1 MKKYFFGLL
10 LCVLSSLV
18 HAQNKIA
25 LIPQPVAIENKDGA
39 FQLTSSAS
47 IGVFGNNSE
56 ADRVGRMLSARINV
70 ATGFNTTVKKN
81 DRSSAIRLAIL
92 SSKDSEIGSEGYLLS
107 VYRDSV
113 SIRANEPA
121 GLFYGM
127 QSFLQLLP
135 AEIESKKVVHGVK
148 WEAPCVMIKDYP
160 RFAWRGLMLDV
171 SRHFF
176 TKAQVKQFIDEMV
189 LYKYNLFHWH
199 LSDDQ
204 GWRIEIRSLPKL
216 TSVGAWR
223 AERVGDWGNFTKP
236 SPDEQKNYG
245 GFYTQEDIKEI
256 VQYAKDRF
264 VSVLPEI
271 DIPGHSL
278 AMVASYPEVSCT
290 PGQYQVN
297 SGERFIDWHAN
308 GFTALIDNTLCPAN
322 EVVYQYLD
330 KIFTEVAQL
339 FPFEYI
345 HMGGDE
351 CPKNFWEKSD
361 AIAQMMKKEK
371 LKDMHEVQSYFVKRV
386 EKIIESKKKKLI
398 GWDEILEGGLA
409 PNAAVMSWRG
419 IEGGIEAAKLG
430 HKVVMSPNQNVY
442 IDLYQSDPIA
452 EPKTYGMVRLNKAY
466 QFEPVPDGV
475 KPELILGG
483 QANLWTERITNM
495 RAAQYMTW
503 PRSFAISESLWSPKE
518 KKNWNDFVTRV
529 ERHFDRF
536 DAAEMKYATAMYD
549 AIFVPKKDSN
559 GNLQI
564 ELTTEVEDIDIHY
577 TFDESNPD
585 NYYPKYTSSLS
596 VPKDAVTLKVAT
608 YRNGQPVGK
617 QINMPI
623 DELKRRAKI
632 K

>member
-1 MKKYFFGLL
+1 MKGKVIAGFFLAA
-10 LCVLSSLV
+10 LSGAY
-18 HAQNKIA
+18 AQTKISI
-25 LIPQPVAIENKDGA
+25 IPQPVSVEEKEGN
-39 FQLTSSAS
+39 FQLSAS
-47 IGVFGNNSE
+47 TSIGLFGSDAEIEKIGNY
-56 ADRVGRMLSARINV
+56 LSAELAT
-70 ATGFNTTVKKN
+70 ATGFKNSVKNN
-81 DRSSAIRLAIL
+81 DRSSQIRLVL
-92 SSKDSEIGSEGYLLS
+92 LKSKNSEIGKEGYLLS
-107 VYRDSV
+107 VYKDSV
-113 SIRANEPA
+113 SIRADEPA
-121 GLFYGM
+121 GLFYGV
-127 QSFLQLLP
+127 QTFLQLLP
-135 AEIESKKVVHGVK
+135 PEIESKQIVNNVK
-148 WEAPCVMIKDYP
+148 WEAPCATIKDYP

-176 TKAQVKQFIDEMV
+176 TKEQVKQFIDEMV
-189 LYKYNLFHWH
+189 LYKYNMFHWH
-199 LSDDQ
+199 LTDDN
-204 GWRIEIRSLPKL
+204 GWRIEIKSLPKL

-236 SPDEQKNYG
+236 TPDEPKTYG
-245 GFYTQEDIKEI
+245 GFYTQDDIKEI

-271 DIPGHSL
+271 DIPGHSM

-297 SGERFIDWHAN
+297 SGDKFIDWHAK
-308 GFTALIDNTLCPAN
+308 GFTALVDNTLCPAN

-330 KIFTEVAQL
+330 KIFTEVAEL

-361 AIAQMMKKEK
+361 AIAQLMKKEK

-419 IEGGIEAAKLG
+419 IKGGIEAANMG
-430 HKVVMSPNQNVY
+430 HKVVMSPHQNVY
-442 IDLYQSDPIA
+442 IDLYQSDPIV
-452 EPKTYGMVRLNKAY
+452 EPKTYGMVRLSKAY
-466 QFEPVPDGV
+466 EFEPVPDGV
-475 KPELILGG
+475 NPELILGG

-495 RAAQYMTW
+495 RAAQYMAW
-503 PRSFAISESLWSPKE
+503 PRSFAVSESLWSPKE
-518 KKNWNDFVTRV
+518 KKNWDGFVSRV
-529 ERHFDRF
+529 EEHFKRF
-536 DAAEMKYATAMYD
+536 DSGQKKYATTMYD
-549 AIFVPKKDSN
+549 AIFIPKKDTK

-564 ELTTEVEDIDIHY
+564 ELSTEVDGIDIHY

-585 NYYPKYTSSLS
+585 NFYPKYTTPMS
-596 VPKDAVTLKVAT
+596 VPKDALSLKVVT
-608 YRNGQPVGK
+608 YRDGKPVGK

-623 DELKRRAKI
+623 SELKKRAKI
-632 K
+632 N

>member
-1 MKKYFFGLL
+1 MKKYFLGLVLCGFAL
-10 LCVLSSLV
+10 LAD
-18 HAQNKIA
+18 AQNKIA
-25 LIPQPVAIENKDGA
+25 LIPQPVSTENKDGV
-39 FQLTSSAS
+39 FRLESSVS
-47 IGVFGNNSE
+47 IGVFGNNAE
-56 ADRVGRMLSARINV
+56 AERVGRMLSEKLNR
-70 ATGFNTTVKKN
+70 ATGFNIAVKKN
-81 DRSSAIRLAIL
+81 DRSSTIRLSLLKARN
-92 SSKDSEIGSEGYLLS
+92 SEIGKEGYLLS

-113 SIRANEPA
+113 SLQANEPA
-121 GLFYGM
+121 GLFYGI
-127 QSFLQLLP
+127 QTFLQLLP
-135 AEIESKKVVHGVK
+135 AEIESKKVVTDVK
-148 WEAPCVMIKDYP
+148 WEAPCVSIKDYP

-176 TKAQVKQFIDEMV
+176 TKEQVKQFIDEMV

-199 LSDDQ
+199 LTDDQ
-204 GWRIEIRSLPKL
+204 GWRIEIKSLPKL

-236 SPDEQKNYG
+236 SPEEPKNYG

-290 PGQYQVN
+290 PGEYQVN

-351 CPKNFWEKSD
+351 CPKNFWEKSN
-361 AIAQMMKKEK
+361 AIAQLMKKEK

-419 IEGGIEAAKLG
+419 TEGGIEAAKLG

-442 IDLYQSDPIA
+442 IDLYQSDPII

-518 KKNWNDFVTRV
+518 KKNWSDFVSRV
-529 ERHFDRF
+529 EKHFERF
-536 DAAEMKYATAMYD
+536 DAAEMKYATSMYD
-549 AIFVPKKDSN
+549 AIFFPKKDGN

-564 ELTTEVEDIDIHY
+564 ELTTEVEGIDIHY

-608 YRNGQPVGK
+608 YRNGQPVGR

>member
-1 MKKYFFGLL
+1 MRSKLFAILFFVTLG
-10 LCVLSSLV
+10 V

-25 LIPQPVAIENKDGA
+25 LIPQPVSIEEKEGV
-39 FQLTSSAS
+39 FQLNSSTAIGLSVSSAEVEKV
-47 IGVFGNNSE
+47 GALLSE
-56 ADRVGRMLSARINV
+56 KLSL
-70 ATGFNTTVKKN
+70 ATGFKIALKKN
-81 DRSSAIRLAIL
+81 DRTAAIQLTIL
-92 SSKDSEIGSEGYLLS
+92 KNKNAEIGDEGYLLS
-107 VYRDSV
+107 VYKDSV
-113 SIRANEPA
+113 TIKANQPA

-127 QSFLQLLP
+127 ETFTQLLP
-135 AEIESKKVVHGVK
+135 GEIESKQLVSGVK
-148 WEAPCVMIKDYP
+148 WEAPCVNIKDYP
-160 RFAWRGLMLDV
+160 RFKWRGLMLDV

-176 TKAQVKQFIDEMV
+176 TKEQVKQFIDEMV
-189 LYKYNLFHWH
+189 AYKYNMFHWH
-199 LSDDQ
+199 LTDDQ
-204 GWRIEIRSLPKL
+204 GWRIEIKSLPKL

-223 AERVGDWGNFTKP
+223 AERTGDWGNFSEQ
-236 SPDEQKNYG
+236 SPDEPKNYG

-264 VSVLPEI
+264 VSVLPEV

-278 AMVASYPEVSCT
+278 AMVSAYPEVSCT
-290 PGQYQVN
+290 PGEYHVN
-297 SGERFIDWHAN
+297 SGERFIDWHAG

-339 FPFEYI
+339 FPYEYI

-361 AIAQMMKKEK
+361 AIAQLMKKEK

-386 EKIIESKKKKLI
+386 EKIIESKKKKMI

-419 IEGGIEAAKLG
+419 VKGGIEAAKMG
-430 HKVVMSPNQNVY
+430 HKVVMTPNQNVY
-442 IDLYQSDPIA
+442 IDLYQGDPIV

-466 QFEPVPDGV
+466 EFEPVQDGV
-475 KPELILGG
+475 NPELILGG

-495 RAAQYMTW
+495 RHAQYMAW

-518 KKNWNDFVTRV
+518 KKNWNDFVHRV
-529 ERHFDRF
+529 ENHFERF
-536 DAAEMKYATAMYD
+536 DAAEMKYATTMYD
-549 AIFVPKKDSN
+549 AIFIPKKDSN
-559 GNLQI
+559 GNLLI
-564 ELTTEVEDIDIHY
+564 ELATEIDGINVYY

-585 NYYPKYTSSLS
+585 NFYQTYKTPLS
-596 VPKDAVTLKVAT
+596 VPKDAKTLKVIT
-608 YRNGQPVGK
+608 YRDGKLVGK

-623 DELKRRAKI
+623 DELKKRAKI

>member
-10 LCVLSSLV
+10 LYVLTSFV
-18 HAQNKIA
+18 HAQSKIA
-25 LIPQPVAIENKDGA
+25 LIPQPVSIENKDGA
-39 FQLTSSAS
+39 FLLTSSTS

-56 ADRVGRMLSARINV
+56 ADRVGRMLSERLNV
-70 ATGFNTTVKKN
+70 ATGFNITVKKN
-81 DRSSAIRLAIL
+81 DRSSSIRLAIL
-92 SSKDSEIGSEGYLLS
+92 KNKDSEIGKEGYLLS

-121 GLFYGM
+121 GLFYGI
-127 QSFLQLLP
+127 QTFLQLLP
-135 AEIESKKVVHGVK
+135 AEIESKKVVQDVK
-148 WEAPCVMIKDYP
+148 WEAPCVTIKDYP

-176 TKAQVKQFIDEMV
+176 TKEEVKQFIDEMV

-199 LSDDQ
+199 LTDDQ
-204 GWRIEIRSLPKL
+204 GWRIEIKSLPKL

-236 SPDEQKNYG
+236 SPDEPKNYG

-361 AIAQMMKKEK
+361 AIAQLMKKEK

-386 EKIIESKKKKLI
+386 GKIIESKKKKLL

-419 IEGGIEAAKLG
+419 IQGGIEAASMG
-430 HKVVMSPNQNVY
+430 QKVVMSPNQNVY
-442 IDLYQSDPIA
+442 IDLYQSDPIV

-518 KKNWNDFVTRV
+518 KRNWNDFITRV
-529 ERHFDRF
+529 EKHFDRF
-536 DAAEMKYATAMYD
+536 DAAEMKYATSMYD

-564 ELTTEVEDIDIHY
+564 ELTTEVGDIDIHY

-585 NYYPKYTSSLS
+585 NYYPKYTSPLS
-596 VPKDAVTLKVAT
+596 VPKDAITLKVAT
-608 YRNGQPVGK
+608 YRHGQPVGK

-623 DELKRRAKI
+623 DELKRRARI

>member
-1 MKKYFFGLL
+1 MKGKVVAAFFLAAL
-10 LCVLSSLV
+10 NCAY
-18 HAQNKIA
+18 AQTKISI
-25 LIPQPVAIENKDGA
+25 IPQPVAVEDKEGS
-39 FQLTSSAS
+39 FQLSAS
-47 IGVFGNNSE
+47 TSIGLFGSNVEIEKIGNY
-56 ADRVGRMLSARINV
+56 LSAKLST
-70 ATGFNTTVKKN
+70 ATGFKSSVKNN
-81 DRSSAIRLAIL
+81 DRSSQIRLVL
-92 SSKDSEIGSEGYLLS
+92 LKSKNSELGKEGYLLS
-107 VYRDSV
+107 VYTDSV
-113 SIRANEPA
+113 SVRANEPA
-121 GLFYGM
+121 GLFYGV
-127 QSFLQLLP
+127 QTFLQLLP
-135 AEIESKKVVHGVK
+135 PEVESKQVVSNVK
-148 WEAPCVMIKDYP
+148 WEAPCATVKDYP

-176 TKAQVKQFIDEMV
+176 TKEQVKQFIDEMV
-189 LYKYNLFHWH
+189 LYKYNMFHWH
-199 LSDDQ
+199 LTDDN
-204 GWRIEIRSLPKL
+204 GWRIEIKSLPKL

-236 SPDEQKNYG
+236 TPDEPKTYG
-245 GFYTQEDIKEI
+245 GFYTQDDIKEI

-271 DIPGHSL
+271 DIPGHSM

-297 SGERFIDWHAN
+297 SGDKFIDWHAN
-308 GFTALIDNTLCPAN
+308 GFTALVDNTLCPAN

-361 AIAQMMKKEK
+361 AIAQLMKKEK

-419 IEGGIEAAKLG
+419 IKGGIEAANMG
-430 HKVVMSPNQNVY
+430 HKVVMTPNQNVY
-442 IDLYQSDPIA
+442 IDLYQSDPIV

-495 RAAQYMTW
+495 RAAQYMAW
-503 PRSFAISESLWSPKE
+503 PRSFAVSESLWSPKD
-518 KKNWNDFVTRV
+518 KKNWDGFVDRV
-529 ERHFDRF
+529 EVHFKRF
-536 DAAEMKYATAMYD
+536 DAGQMKYATTMYD
-549 AIFVPKKDSN
+549 AIFIPKKDTN

-564 ELTTEVEDIDIHY
+564 ELSTEVNGIDIHY

-585 NYYPKYTSSLS
+585 NFYPKYTEPLT
-596 VPKDAVTLKVAT
+596 VPKDALSLKVAT
-608 YRNGQPVGK
+608 YKDGKPVGK

-623 DELKRRAKI
+623 SELKRRAEI
-632 K
+632 N